1 MTKTVNQSASTPA
14 TPAAATRSGGATGLR
29 RIPLSV
35 AGPWIALVAMI
46 IVFTILNPRFLSIGN
61 ATNILQQASV
71 LLVLSIGGTFV
82 VLMGSI
88 DLSVGSLVS
97 LAGIAAAI
105 VIRDVGEPAVV
116 LVPVLTM
123 LCGAVTGVLSAYAR
137 LPSFLTTLGMLYAVN
152 GITLYVTQG
161 AAVGVAPEIAMQSI
175 FNGNLFGV
183 PTIALWAIAIALAA
197 VFVATKTRF
206 GRYLYAIGGGETV
219 AQLCGVPVA
228 RYKFYAFVVSGLL
241 AGVAGILLMLRI
253 SGSDPTM
260 GAPLLLPAIA
270 AIVMGGTPL
279 SGGVGG
285 PHRTIL
291 GVLIITILQ
300 NGMNLANVHP
310 FIQDVVLGAGV
321 IIAVAVNMDR
331 RRIFFVK

>member
-1 MTKTVNQSASTPA
+1 MS
-14 TPAAATRSGGATGLR
+14 RSGRSRLR
-29 RIPLSV
+29 RVPLTV
-35 AGPWIALVAMI
+35 AGPWIALIVMI
-46 IVFTILNPRFLSIGN
+46 IVFSLLNPRFFSIGN

-105 VIRDVGEPAVV
+105 AIRDVGEPAVL

-137 LPSFLTTLGMLYAVN
+137 LPSFLTTLGMLYAIN
-152 GITLYVTQG
+152 GMTLYITQG
-161 AAVGVAPEIAMQSI
+161 AAVGVAPGIALQTI
-175 FNGNLFGV
+175 FNGNIFGV
-183 PTIALWAIAIALAA
+183 PTIALWAIAIALVA
-197 VFVATKTRF
+197 VFVATRTRF

-241 AGVAGILLMLRI
+241 AGIAGILLMLRI

-300 NGMNLANVHP
+300 NGMNLANVNP

-321 IIAVAVNMDR
+321 IVAVAVNMDR
-331 RRIFFVK
+331 RRLFFVK

>member
-1 MTKTVNQSASTPA
+1 MSKTENQSLLPSVGPA
-14 TPAAATRSGGATGLR
+14 GAARSGRARLR
-29 RIPLSV
+29 RVPLSV
-35 AGPWIALVAMI
+35 AGPWIALIVMI
-46 IVFTILNPRFLSIGN
+46 IVFSLLNPRFFSIGN

-105 VIRDVGEPAVV
+105 AIRDVGEPAVL

-137 LPSFLTTLGMLYAVN
+137 LPSFLTTLGMLYAIN
-152 GITLYVTQG
+152 GMTLYITQG
-161 AAVGVAPEIAMQSI
+161 AAVGVAPGIALQTI
-175 FNGNLFGV
+175 FNGNIFGV
-183 PTIALWAIAIALAA
+183 PTIALWAIAIALLA

-241 AGVAGILLMLRI
+241 AGIAGILLMLRI

-300 NGMNLANVHP
+300 NGMNLANVNP

-321 IIAVAVNMDR
+321 IVAVAVNMDR
-331 RRIFFVK
+331 RRLFFVK